1 MSDNALKIV
10 LSYGIIYFY
19 FFDFGTR
26 GRVLHVDLDV
36 REPSSELSR
45 DASDLRY
52 DEGNLF
58 FF

>member
-1 MSDNALKIV
+1 MV
-10 LSYGIIYFY
+10 LFIFI

-58 FF
+58 FSKIERL

>member
-1 MSDNALKIV
+1 MV
-10 LSYGIIYFY
+10 LFIFI

-52 DEGNLF
+52 EEGNLF
-58 FF
+58 FSKIERL